1 MSPHRHHHRFDRAVF
16 VSVFAAV
23 SAIASVYIYFLLFAE
38 FAFLELARET
48 IKNVNLTALMAA
60 MGLAGVSGSLAA
72 ARWYSSEKGTSL
84 LSRGFVA
91 CAIAA
96 GASLVAHTMVLAI
109 IAAAL
114 VGASLAWTTVVLS
127 LCLRPTLHLKKLGTW
142 CGLGT
147 GLAYAFCNQPPVFTA
162 SSRTQI
168 VIAII
173 VALFGFIV
181 SFRLTSEPSK
191 PSTSPDY
198 HPFAAGLWVVLFLGL
213 VWLDS
218 GAFFILQRDPTLKAQ
233 TWDGALTLLGNA
245 FVHLCA
251 AVIAGLALDR
261 RQLSLTLGAAL
272 LLLVTAC
279 LILGGSAQYFPT
291 AKVLYTAG
299 VSAYS
304 AALVYFAARGGKPWL
319 SGILFAVSGWF
330 GSAAGIS
337 MAHTQ
342 DGVPLAFVL
351 TTATVSITAFIARHF
366 WLRHQR
372 VLAEAS
378 GLANVRT

>member
-1 MSPHRHHHRFDRAVF
+1 MSPHRHHHRFDRAVV

-23 SAIASVYIYFLLFAE
+23 SAIASVYIYFLIFAE
-38 FAFLELARET
+38 FAFLEQARQT
-48 IKNVNLTALMAA
+48 IKNVNFAALMIA
-60 MGLAGVSGSLAA
+60 MGMAGVGGSLAA
-72 ARWYSSEKGTSL
+72 ARCYSSEKGTSL
-84 LSRGFVA
+84 LSKGFVA
-91 CAIAA
+91 SAIAA
-96 GASLVAHTMVLAI
+96 GCSLAAYNMPLAI

-114 VGASLAWTTVVLS
+114 VGASLAWTTVILS

-147 GLAYAFCNQPPVFTA
+147 GLAYAFCNLPPVFTA
-162 SSRTQI
+162 SPRAQI

-173 VALFGFIV
+173 VALFGFVV
-181 SFRLTSEPSK
+181 SFRLTSESSK

-198 HPFAAGLWVVLFLGL
+198 RPVVAGLWVVLFLGL

-218 GAFFILQRDPTLKAQ
+218 GAFFIIQRDPTIKTQ

-251 AVIAGLALDR
+251 AVIAGLALDK
-261 RQLSLTLGAAL
+261 RQLPLTLGAAL
-272 LLLVTAC
+272 LLLMTAC
-279 LILGGSAQYFPT
+279 LILGGSTQYFPA
-291 AKVLYTAG
+291 AKVFYTAG

-304 AALVYFAARGGKPWL
+304 TALVYFSARGGKPWIA
-319 SGILFAVSGWF
+319 GILFAVSGWF

-337 MAHTQ
+337 MAQSQ
-342 DGVPLAFVL
+342 DGVPFAFIL
-351 TTATVSITAFIARHF
+351 TVATVSLTAFVARHL

-372 VLAEAS
+372 ILAEAS
-378 GLANVRT
+378 GLAKVRT

>member
-1 MSPHRHHHRFDRAVF
+1 MSPHRHHHRIDRTVV

-38 FAFLELARET
+38 FAFLEQARQT
-48 IKNVNLTALMAA
+48 IKNVNLPMLMMA
-60 MGLAGVSGSLAA
+60 MGLAGVAGSLAA
-72 ARWYSSEKGTSL
+72 ARWYSPEKGPSL

-91 CAIAA
+91 CAISA
-96 GASLVAHTMVLAI
+96 GVSLTGRNMPLAV
-109 IAAAL
+109 IAAVL

-127 LCLRPTLHLKKLGTW
+127 LCLRPTVHLKKLGTW

-147 GLAYAFCNQPPVFTA
+147 GLAYAFCNLPPVFTTSPRA
-162 SSRTQI
+162 QI
-168 VIAII
+168 VTAIV
-173 VALFGFIV
+173 VALFGFVI
-181 SFRLTSEPSK
+181 SFRLASEPSK

-198 HPFAAGLWVVLFLGL
+198 QPFVAGLWVVLFLGL

-218 GAFFILQRDPTLKAQ
+218 GAFFILQRDPALKAQ

-251 AVIAGLALDR
+251 AVITGLALDR
-261 RQLSLTLGAAL
+261 RQLPLTLGIAL
-272 LLLVTAC
+272 LVLLSAC
-279 LILGGSAQYFPT
+279 LILGGSAQYLPT
-291 AKVLYTAG
+291 AKVFYTAG

-304 AALVYFAARGGKPWL
+304 AALVYFSARGGKPWL
-319 SGILFAVSGWF
+319 SGILFAVSGWL

-351 TTATVSITAFIARHF
+351 TTATVSIAAFIVRHF

-372 VLAEAS
+372 ILAESS
-378 GLANVRT
+378 GLVNVRT